1 MRQVQPL
8 DRCVFDIAV
17 VCALREESDAVEAA
31 FDCFLEDDELYYE
44 KVAGDPNSYTFGK
57 IGAHHVV
64 LAYMPGMGKASS
76 ASLAASFRASFP
88 NIQLG
93 MVVGICGEV
102 PQPDRK
108 EEIFLGDVIVSTGVV
123 QLDFERQYADQF
135 GDLARPNSE
144 LRAFLHQL
152 QGWRARGHLQQNIS
166 RNISE
171 ICGKEGFASWARP
184 TAVHDRLYRADYDH
198 IHRDPRICSVCAQSR
213 GSLVVCERARISS
226 CEQIG
231 CDQSQLI
238 QRKQSTGE
246 TAAIHFGRIAS
257 SDQVMKSAADRDRI
271 ANQEDIVAFEM
282 EGAGVWDNF
291 PTIIVKGV
299 CDYADGHK
307 NKQWQKYASVT
318 AAACAKALL
327 REWRVINSNI
337 TSHSSTRMAEG
348 HWPEAG
354 AAHDFSKGVV
364 FNNHAQVANQG
375 VHQNFHGNVSFYNG
389 YERR

>member
-1 MRQVQPL
+1 MREDQPV
-8 DRCVFDIAV
+8 DRCVFDIALI
-17 VCALREESDAVEAA
+17 CALREESDAVEAA
-31 FDCFLEDDELYYE
+31 FDCFFEDDELHYE

-64 LAYMPGMGKASS
+64 LAYTPGMGKASS

-88 NIQLG
+88 NIRLG
-93 MVVGICGEV
+93 MVVGICGGV
-102 PQPDRK
+102 PQPAEREK
-108 EEIFLGDVIVSTGVV
+108 VFLGDIIISTGVV
-123 QLDFERQYADQF
+123 QLDFGRQYADQF
-135 GDLARPNSE
+135 VRKDTIQDNLARPNSE
-144 LRAFLHQL
+144 IRGFLHQL
-152 QGWRARGHLQQNIS
+152 QGWKARGHLQQNIS
-166 RNISE
+166 RNNSE
-171 ICGKEGFASWARP
+171 ICAKEGFASWVRP

-226 CEQIG
+226 CEQLG

-238 QRKQSTGE
+238 QREKSTGD

-257 SDQVMKSAADRDRI
+257 GDQVMKSAADRDRI

-291 PTIIVKGV
+291 PTIMVKGV

-307 NKQWQKYASVT
+307 NKQWQKYASVA

-327 REWRVINSNI
+327 QKWRVTEPSI
-337 TSHSSTRMAEG
+337 TSRSSTRMAEA
-348 HWPEAG
+348 HRPETG
-354 AAHDFSKGVV
+354 AVNDFVSCLRPVV
-364 FNNHAQVANQG
+364 SACC
-375 VHQNFHGNVSFYNG
+375 
-389 YERR
+389 